1 MLREAGKDGRVVD
14 YTGLENRHT
23 ATCRG
28 FESLSFRRCFT
39 SSLLWH
45 IAISRTLEARR
56 KEAGFLRIKL
66 YKTRRYLALLRD
78 ESFCPEGWC
87 FKGLARIIVDD
98 PPKLSEQYFCE

>member
-39 SSLLWH
+39 FSLLWH
-45 IAISRTLEARR
+45 IAIPRTLEARR

-66 YKTRRYLALLRD
+66 YKPVGISLFYGTKVSVLEDGVSRVWRA
-78 ESFCPEGWC
+78 
-87 FKGLARIIVDD
+87 
-98 PPKLSEQYFCE
+98 